1 MDRFFLSITILI
13 SMESCGVHRFI
24 CDNCLRA
31 VEYHALPLM
40 QELCRN
46 ALLPGSLADE
56 QYFLLIR
63 LSSIRCDEGCSRY
76 EGLPSGRA
84 FAQTD
89 M

>member
-1 MDRFFLSITILI
+1 MFSLLFGVVRQGRMYMTQDESRILN
-13 SMESCGVHRFI
+13 SVF
-24 CDNCLRA
+24 
-31 VEYHALPLM
+31 M

-63 LSSIRCDEGCSRY
+63 LSSIRCDEGYSRY